1 MPEISRFYG
10 IVIRMYGL
18 DHPPPHMHAA
28 YGEHEALVAI
38 DTIEVIRGSLPP
50 RAQRLVS
57 EWARLHQAELR
68 EAWQRAR
75 RLEPPGKIAPL
86 E

>member
-1 MPEISRFYG
+1 
-10 IVIRMYGL
+10 MYGL
-18 DHPPPHMHAA
+18 DHPPPHMHVA
-28 YGEHEALVAI
+28 YGEYEALVAV
-38 DTIEVIRGSLPP
+38 DTLEVIRGSLPP

>member
-18 DHPPPHMHAA
+18 DHAPPHMHAVYA
-28 YGEHEALVAI
+28 EHEALI
-38 DTIEVIRGSLPP
+38 GIENIEVIRGSLPT
-50 RAQRLVS
+50 RARRLVF
-57 EWARLHQAELR
+57 EWAELHQAELR

-86 E
+86 D

>member
-18 DHPPPHMHAA
+18 DHAPPHVHAV
-28 YGEHEALVAI
+28 YGEHEALIGIEDV
-38 DTIEVIRGSLPP
+38 EVIRGTLPT
-50 RAQRLVS
+50 
-57 EWARLHQAELR
+57 
-68 EAWQRAR
+68 RAR

>member
-18 DHPPPHMHAA
+18 DHAPPHMHAVYA
-28 YGEHEALVAI
+28 EHEALI
-38 DTIEVIRGSLPP
+38 SIENIEVIRGSLPV
-50 RAQRLVS
+50 RARRLVF
-57 EWARLHQAELR
+57 EWAELHQDELR
-68 EAWQRAR
+68 DAWHRAR

>member
-18 DHPPPHMHAA
+18 DHAPPHMHAV
-28 YGEHEALVAI
+28 YGEYEALIGIERV
-38 DTIEVIRGSLPP
+38 EVIRGRLPV
-50 RAQRLVS
+50 RARRLVF
-57 EWARLHQAELR
+57 EWARLHQDELR
-68 EAWQRAR
+68 EAWGRAR

-86 E
+86 D